1 MKISKLIKL
10 LGNYDPDVEVGMIN
24 TSESKDFFDVDILTT
39 WASINENNE
48 VIYPHYIPDNSFGT
62 GFITLSVF

>member
-1 MKISKLIKL
+1 MKVSKLIEL
-10 LGNYDPDVEVGMIN
+10 LSKFDSNVEVGMIN

-48 VIYPHYIPDNSFGT
+48 VTYPHYIPDNNFGT

>member
-24 TSESKDFFDVDILTT
+24 TSESKDFFDEDILTT
-39 WASINENNE
+39 WVSINENNE
-48 VIYPHYIPDNSFGT
+48 LMYPHFKSDDNFGT